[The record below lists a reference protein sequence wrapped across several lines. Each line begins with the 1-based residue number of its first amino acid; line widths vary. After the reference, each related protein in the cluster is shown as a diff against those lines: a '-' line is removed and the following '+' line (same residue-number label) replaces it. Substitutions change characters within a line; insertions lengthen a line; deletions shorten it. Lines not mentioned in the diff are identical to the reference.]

1 MFDINPSLGTIYL
14 NCTNRIEG
22 EFGWLRF
29 SPPGGARACCA
40 RGMGLDFGRKICI
53 LVRLFTSMRRQF
65 LLRLSAYIFAAFLL
79 TAGLV
84 YFQFTAR
91 LEDRAEQMI
100 KTRLNDMLDFMLHV
114 ERAVSSLNRVNN
126 ASTTDRANALAEII
140 SLNPDVLHNQE
151 QLQGICNRLGAEQIA
166 ITDADGII
174 EAAVP
179 DSLVGRNLADGES
192 MIPIVSL
199 SDRGNEILA
208 EVSDISRGSMQFA
221 NVKRQDGPGRVRLG
235 FRTRLEQQ
243 ARAESSL
250 DNTPLKLRLGK
261 DGLIIIFRR
270 GVCLTHERPVVSET
284 ELLALEPGRV
294 HMVHADNM
302 DFYAYAVDANGYRLV
317 GVLPAQEVYGA
328 GWRTVKVMVT
338 SNLLLFMLIFGVV
351 SWLLQRIVLRGI
363 FQVNETLMEI
373 TEGDLERKV
382 DVTTCPEFVRLSN
395 GINFMVD
402 SLRSVGEE
410 RQSHVKR
417 DLELARTIQNTVLP
431 NKFPAFPNVE
441 QFDLYATCIQASEVG
456 GDFYDF
462 SMPDKKHLHFL
473 VADVDASGIAAALF
487 MMRAM
492 TIIRTLTRAG
502 GTPQSIVSETNRE
515 LCQGNQTGIHM
526 ALFYGKLDITTG
538 LLEFVN
544 AGRLHSLHQTSSDRY
559 DLLTP
564 HADYVLGDQTDTQF
578 HTETRQL
585 APGDRLFLYTEG
597 VLNATNTNNIPFS
610 EARLKYVLHDNLPTV
625 TDVLQGV
632 RSSLRQ
638 YLDGERME
646 RDVTMLA
653 LEYLGEPTKEMMFDF
668 TTGQVEEAASHVTR
682 LMEEFLVA
690 PADITALQDALR
702 TIVRVLPV
710 STPVRLKFG
719 CTRQRA
725 EMQLHF
731 PAPQYN
737 PLEHSHVV
745 AMDESLY
752 NFTDNQGNIVQLCKN
767 LI

>member
-1 MFDINPSLGTIYL
+1 
-14 NCTNRIEG
+14 
-22 EFGWLRF
+22 
-29 SPPGGARACCA
+29 
-40 RGMGLDFGRKICI
+40 
-53 LVRLFTSMRRQF
+53 MRQQF
-65 LLRLSAYIFAAFLL
+65 LLRLSACIFAAFLL

-84 YFQFTAR
+84 YYQFTAR

-100 KTRLNDMLDFMLHV
+100 KTRLNDMLDFMMHV
-114 ERAVSSLNRVNN
+114 EQAVGFLNRVNN

-140 SLNPDVLHNQE
+140 TLKPDVLHKQE
-151 QLQGICNRLGAEQIA
+151 ELQGICNRLGAEQIA

-179 DSLVGRNLADGES
+179 DNLVGRNLADGEDV
-192 MIPIVSL
+192 IPIVSM
-199 SDRGNEILA
+199 SERGDEILA
-208 EVSDISRGSMQFA
+208 EVSDISSGSMQFA
-221 NVKRQDGPGRVRLG
+221 NVKRQDRPGRVRLG

-261 DGLIIIFRR
+261 DGLIVIFRR
-270 GVCLTHERPVVSET
+270 GVCLTHERSVVPET
-284 ELLALEPGRV
+284 DLLALEPGQV
-294 HMVHADNM
+294 HIIQADGM

-317 GVLPAQEVYGA
+317 GILPAQEMYGA
-328 GWRTVKVMVT
+328 GWRTVKVMVI
-338 SNLLLFMLIFGVV
+338 SNMLLFMLIFGVV

-363 FQVNETLMEI
+363 SQVNESLMEI

-382 DVTTCPEFVRLSN
+382 EVTTCPEFARLSN

-417 DLELARTIQNTVLP
+417 DLELARIIQSTVLP
-431 NKFPAFPNVE
+431 TRFPAFPNVE

-462 SMPDKKHLHFL
+462 SMPDEKHLHFL

-492 TIIRTLTRAG
+492 TIIRALTRAG
-502 GTPQSIVSETNRE
+502 GTPQSIVTEANRE

-526 ALFYGKLDITTG
+526 ALFYGNLDITTG
-538 LLEFVN
+538 VLEFVN
-544 AGRLHSLHQTSSDRY
+544 AGRLHSLCQTSGGQYSQLNLR
-559 DLLTP
+559 
-564 HADYVLGDQTDTQF
+564 ADGVLGDQPDVQF

-585 APGDRLFLYTEG
+585 VPGDRLFLYTEG
-597 VLNATNTNNIPFS
+597 VLNATNTHNIPFS
-610 EARLKYVLHDNLPTV
+610 EARFKEVLQGDLPTV
-625 TDVLQGV
+625 TDALQAV

-638 YLDGERME
+638 YLEGGRME

-653 LEYLGEPTKEMMFDF
+653 LEFSGDPANEIALDF
-668 TTGQVEEAASHVTR
+668 TSDQVEDAAAHVAHQ
-682 LMEEFLVA
+682 MEELFAA
-690 PADITALQDALR
+690 PADIVDMQDSLR
-702 TIVRVLPV
+702 EVLKDLPSGVPV
-710 STPVRLKFG
+710 YMSFS
-719 CTRQRA
+719 CTERRA
-725 EMQLHF
+725 EMLLRF
-731 PAPQYN
+731 PAPRCN
-737 PLEHSHVV
+737 PLERSMVLAV
-745 AMDESLY
+745 ESSY
-752 NFTDNQGNIVQLCKN
+752 EFNDNQENTVKLCKN